1 MTQVL
6 SPITRPLPLVAVTT
20 GLAAAWANGWGR
32 RPRCGPDPGR
42 RPRVRVDPPP
52 DLPLDR
58 GEEPGCQGAGI
69 GRQHRCRRA
78 GGARPPPSLLPPG
91 RGEVGRGLP
100 RPPATDHWPP
110 ATGHLVR
117 GGVTRPRNP
126 VWDPPDRLRGAAPT
140 RRGEFDGGSGSPP
153 APGPRHESPRPA
165 PRGQAFA
172 SCLRQTANRRR

>member
-1 MTQVL
+1 MSGRGDK
-6 SPITRPLPLVAVTT
+6 SPT
-20 GLAAAWANGWGR
+20 
-32 RPRCGPDPGR
+32 
-42 RPRVRVDPPP
+42 
-52 DLPLDR
+52 
-58 GEEPGCQGAGI
+58 
-69 GRQHRCRRA
+69 
-78 GGARPPPSLLPPG
+78 SLPPG
-91 RGEVGRGLP
+91 KERAVSTFSPPTWKGGGREGVP

-117 GGVTRPRNP
+117 GVTRPRNP

-153 APGPRHESPRPA
+153 APGPRRESPRPA